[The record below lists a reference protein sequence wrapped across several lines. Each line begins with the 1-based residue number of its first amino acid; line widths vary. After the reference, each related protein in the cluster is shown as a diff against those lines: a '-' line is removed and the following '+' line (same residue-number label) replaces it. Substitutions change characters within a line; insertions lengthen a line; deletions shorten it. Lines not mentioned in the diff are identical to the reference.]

1 MLSLISMNWNLFNF
15 KIFLKDLIKSSVSIS
30 NLLVSKLSSFNL
42 LDTKHLNSDWLSVI
56 FLLKSKLIKK
66 VIDLFPNS
74 LTGKTALFE
83 NLSLDFSKF
92 RNLDPIT

>member
-1 MLSLISMNWNLFNF
+1 MIIADFWEVYILGTYFIQILGG
-15 KIFLKDLIKSSVSIS
+15 SS
-30 NLLVSKLSSFNL
+30 NL